1 VTTVVEHEP
10 DVDRRIG
17 EDLRRVFVPILDVRT
32 RRRLWNE
39 VLDWVIDECLRREAA
54 ERTAEGT
61 STAD

>member
-1 VTTVVEHEP
+1 MSTVGSVKTCGVCSSP
-10 DVDRRIG
+10 SSTYALG
-17 EDLRRVFVPILDVRT
+17 AGSGK
-32 RRRLWNE
+32 